1 MTDAT
6 TAETTGSGTS
16 AGRGIDPGAGIGA
29 ALRGEGIALWRRIA
43 DVLRR
48 EIAAGAH
55 PPGQRIPSEAV
66 LAERFGVNRHT
77 VRQAIA
83 ALAQDGLVKAERGR
97 GTIVTSRP
105 IDYPIG
111 ARTRF
116 SEIVSGQARA
126 PSGRLVSASETEAD
140 VEVAAALALPRGARV
155 LRLDTLSAADGVPLN
170 VATSW
175 FPADRLPGFVAHYAE
190 TGSIT
195 KALRRC
201 GISDYRRR
209 ETRVT
214 ARIADPED
222 ALALHLPPGSALL
235 ATESVNT
242 DPDGKPI
249 QFSLARFAADR
260 VQIVV
265 ES

>member
-1 MTDAT
+1 MTDAP
-6 TAETTGSGTS
+6 AV
-16 AGRGIDPGAGIGA
+16 
-29 ALRGEGIALWRRIA
+29 LRGEGIALWRRIA

-48 EIAAGAH
+48 EIAAGTH
-55 PPGQRIPSEAV
+55 QTGQRIPSEAA
-66 LAERFGVNRHT
+66 LANRFSVNRHT
-77 VRQAIA
+77 VRQAVA
-83 ALAQDGLVKAERGR
+83 ALVQDGLVRTEQGR

-111 ARTRF
+111 PRTRF
-116 SEIVSGQARA
+116 SEIVSRQARA
-126 PSGRLVSASETEAD
+126 PSGRLISATEAEAD
-140 VEVAAALALPRGARV
+140 VEVASALELSRGDRV
-155 LRLDTLSAADGVPLN
+155 LRLETLSAADGVPLN

-195 KALRRC
+195 KALERC
-201 GISDYRRR
+201 GVADYHRR

-214 ARIADPED
+214 ARIADAED
-222 ALALHLPPGSALL
+222 ALALKIEPGSPLI

-249 QFSLARFAADR
+249 QYSLARFAADR

-265 ES
+265 EN

>member
-6 TAETTGSGTS
+6 TTAETALT
-16 AGRGIDPGAGIGA
+16 ARRG
-29 ALRGEGIALWRRIA
+29 GEGIALWRRIA

-55 PPGQRIPSEAV
+55 RPGQRLPSEAA
-66 LAERFGVNRHT
+66 LAGRFGVNRHT
-77 VRQAIA
+77 VRQAIG
-83 ALAQDGLVKAERGR
+83 ALAQDGLVKAEQGR
-97 GTIVTSRP
+97 GTIVIAKP
-105 IDYPIG
+105 LDYPIG
-111 ARTRF
+111 PRTRF

-126 PSGRLVSASETEAD
+126 PSGRLISASETEAD
-140 VEVAAALALPRGARV
+140 VEVAAALELARGSRV

-175 FPADRLPGFVAHYAE
+175 FPAERLPGFVAHYAE

-195 KALRRC
+195 KALARC
-201 GISDYRRR
+201 GVGDYRRR

-214 ARIADPED
+214 ARIADPQD
-222 ALALHLPPGSALL
+222 ALALQLAPGSALIV
-235 ATESVNT
+235 TESVNT
-242 DPDGKPI
+242 GPDGGPI
-249 QFSLARFAADR
+249 QFSVARFAADR